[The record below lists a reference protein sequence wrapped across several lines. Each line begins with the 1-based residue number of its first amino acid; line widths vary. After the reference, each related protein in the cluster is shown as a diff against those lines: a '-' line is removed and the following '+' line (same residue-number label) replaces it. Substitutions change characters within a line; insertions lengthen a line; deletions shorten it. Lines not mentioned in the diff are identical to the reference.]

1 MNEGGHHSVFRQSN
15 ADLGSTCTCVQ
26 SCPTICDPVGCSR
39 PGSSVHGISQTRIL
53 EWVAISS
60 SRGSSQP
67 RDQTWVFC
75 LLHWQAGS
83 LSLVPPGKLAAAAAK
98 SLIGSVH
105 LPFGT
110 VTRKRELSFRQ
121 LFVFLYFISVDILS
135 LNSRKYEKYSQLETF
150 EIKGH
155 LAPWLWT
162 SLKGRK
168 VPRGFIYFV
177 SSQEFFFG

>member
-1 MNEGGHHSVFRQSN
+1 M
-15 ADLGSTCTCVQ
+15 CTCVQ
-26 SCPTICDPVGCSR
+26 SCPTICDPMDCSR

-53 EWVAISS
+53 EWVAVSS

-177 SSQEFFFG
+177 SSQEFFLGD